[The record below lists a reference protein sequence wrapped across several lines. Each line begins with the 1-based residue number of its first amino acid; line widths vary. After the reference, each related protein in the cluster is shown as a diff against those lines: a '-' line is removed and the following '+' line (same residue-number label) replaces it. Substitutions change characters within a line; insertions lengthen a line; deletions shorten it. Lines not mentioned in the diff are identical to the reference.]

1 MRVQKKE
8 IERAKALQASGRYV
22 QGLTRLVPEPLQCD
36 LCGAEERETPALVAG
51 RTRSGKPNVRM
62 CAEHFISKGSGL
74 GPDSGQVLLSPG
86 PPASI
91 DVPAGTQ
98 PAGYAKAIIE
108 FALTVTLPYRLTFI
122 ASKGA
127 KRTIERDGKAVIVL
141 PPAYRLDPRLTTQLT
156 FALKHE
162 GVNLEVLSALFE
174 RIDIDPFERELEQ
187 LVAARPT
194 GRYVRQLW
202 FLYEYLTGRRL
213 RAGDLGTGNYVPLL
227 DASEYY
233 TAPTRR
239 MPRYRILDNMLG
251 TRAFCPMVRR
261 TERLRE
267 FESKHLAEEAAKIV
281 AEFDEDAIKRA
292 VSYLY
297 TKETRS
303 SFSIEGESPS
313 SSKTERFVGLLKT
326 IPGIEKLTREQLVRL
341 QGEAVD
347 PRFAEGDYRK
357 SQVYVAEQV
366 DLTRQKIH
374 FIAPR
379 PEDVPSMMDGLLEC
393 QGRMDGTALDAVVQ
407 ATVAAFGFVFVHP
420 FEDGNGRIHRLLI
433 HFVLSRNAFTPK
445 GIIFPVSAVM
455 LQRRHEYDDALERF
469 SVPIMPLIDY
479 EERGDG
485 VVEVKNATAHLYRY
499 FDATPM
505 AEALYGW
512 VEHTVREEFRREL
525 EFITEFREI
534 RQEIEAIVALPDK
547 LANLFVTLCLQNNG
561 RLSPAKRGRHFGRL
575 TDREVASL
583 EKAVRAHM
591 SGLRGATDNDQPDR
605 HSKSFRKTGPR
616 RNSS

>member
-1 MRVQKKE
+1 MKDLD
-8 IERAKALQASGRYV
+8 RAKALQAAGRHV
-22 QGLTRLVPEPLQCD
+22 QGLTRLVPEPLHCD
-36 LCGAEERETPALVAG
+36 LCRAEEREAPALVAG
-51 RTRSGKPNVRM
+51 KTRSGKPHVRM
-62 CAEHFISKGSGL
+62 CAEHCGSEGSGL
-74 GPDSGQVLLSPG
+74 GPDAGQVLLSPG

-91 DVPAGTQ
+91 EVPPGTE
-98 PAGYAKAIIE
+98 PAGYAKAIIDL
-108 FALTVTLPYRLTFI
+108 ALTVTTPHRLTFI

-141 PPAYRLDPRLTTQLT
+141 PPAYRQEPGLTSHLT

-162 GVNLEVLSALFE
+162 GVNLEVLAALFE
-174 RIDIDPFERELEQ
+174 RIDHEPFERELDE
-187 LVAARPT
+187 LVAAHPT

-202 FLYEYLTGRRL
+202 FLYEYLTDRRL
-213 RAGDLGTGNYVPLL
+213 RASDLGTGNYVPLL
-227 DASEYY
+227 DEAEYY
-233 TAPTRR
+233 TAPARR
-239 MPRYRILDNMLG
+239 SARHRILDNMLG

-261 TERLRE
+261 TERLRQ
-267 FESKHLAEEAAKIV
+267 FESKHLAQEAAKIV
-281 AEFDEDAIKRA
+281 AEFDADAIRRA

-326 IPGIEKLTREQLVRL
+326 IPAIEKLTREQLVRL

-357 SQVYVAEQV
+357 SQVYVAEQA
-366 DLTRQKIH
+366 DLVQQKIH

-379 PEDVPSMMDGLLEC
+379 PEDVPGMMDGLLEC
-393 QGRMDGTALDAVVQ
+393 QRRMEGTLLDSVVQ
-407 ATVAAFGFVFVHP
+407 AAVAAFGFVFVHP

-455 LQRRHEYDDALERF
+455 LQRRHEYDETLEQF
-469 SVPIMPLIDY
+469 SVPVMRLIDY
-479 EERGDG
+479 DELGDG
-485 VVEVKNATAHLYRY
+485 VVEVKNETAHLFRY

-512 VEHTVREEFRREL
+512 VEQTVREEFRREL
-525 EFITEFREI
+525 EFIAGFRKM
-534 RQEIEAIVALPDK
+534 RQEIDAVVALPDK
-547 LANLFVTLCLQNNG
+547 QANLFVTLCLQNNG
-561 RLSPAKRGRHFGRL
+561 RLSPAKRGRRFSRL
-575 TDREVASL
+575 TDKEVAKL
-583 EKAVRAHM
+583 EKVVRAHM
-591 SGLRGATDNDQPDR
+591 SGLRGAAAKEPSDR
-605 HSKSFRKTGPR
+605 PGKSFRRTGSD
-616 RNSS
+616 RNTS

>member
-1 MRVQKKE
+1 MRVQRKDL
-8 IERAKALQASGRYV
+8 ERAKALQASGRYV
-22 QGLTRLVPEPLQCD
+22 QGFTRLVPEPLACD
-36 LCGAEERETPALVAG
+36 LCRAEVRETPALVAG
-51 RTRSGKPNVRM
+51 RTRSGKLGVRM
-62 CAEHFISKGSGL
+62 CADHFVSKGSGL
-74 GPDSGQVLLSPG
+74 GPEAGQVLLSPG

-91 DVPAGTQ
+91 DVPSGTE
-98 PAGYAKAIIE
+98 PVGYAKAIID
-108 FALTVTLPYRLTFI
+108 FALTVTTPHRLTFI

-127 KRTIERDGKAVIVL
+127 KRTIERDGKTVIVL
-141 PPAYRLDPRLTTQLT
+141 PPAYGQDPRLTTQLT

-174 RIDIDPFERELEQ
+174 RIDIAPFERELDD
-187 LVAARPT
+187 LVAAHPT

-202 FLYEYLTGRRL
+202 FLYEHLTDRRL

-227 DASEYY
+227 DEAAYY
-233 TAPTRR
+233 TAPARR
-239 MPRYRILDNMLG
+239 RPRYRILDNLLG

-261 TERLRE
+261 TEPLRE
-267 FESKHLAEEAAKIV
+267 FEGKQLAREAAKIV

-326 IPGIEKLTREQLVRL
+326 VPGIDKLTREQLVRL

-357 SQVYVAEQV
+357 SQVYVGEQV
-366 DLTRQKIH
+366 DLARQKIH

-379 PEDVPSMMDGLLEC
+379 PEDVPAMMDGLLEC
-393 QGRMDGTALDAVVQ
+393 QERLEGTALDAVVQ
-407 ATVAAFGFVFVHP
+407 AAVAAFGFVFVHP

-433 HFVLSRNAFTPK
+433 HFVLSRNTFTPK

-455 LQRRHEYDDALERF
+455 LQRRHEYDEVLEQF
-469 SVPIMPLIDY
+469 SVPVMRLIDY
-479 EERGDG
+479 QERGDG
-485 VVEVKNATAHLYRY
+485 VVEVKNETAHLYRY

-512 VEHTVREEFRREL
+512 VEQTVREEFRREL
-525 EFITEFREI
+525 EFITGFREM
-534 RQEIEAIVALPDK
+534 RQSLDSVVALPDK
-547 LANLFVTLCLQNNG
+547 QANLFVTLCLQNNG
-561 RLSPAKRGRHFGRL
+561 RLSSAKRRLFSRL
-575 TDREVASL
+575 TDKEVVAI
-583 EKAVRAHM
+583 EKAVQAQMGR
-591 SGLRGATDNDQPDR
+591 LRGPAAKDPPDGR
-605 HSKSFRKTGPR
+605 RNSFRKTRRP

>member
-1 MRVQKKE
+1 MKE
-8 IERAKALQASGRYV
+8 LERAKALQASGRYV
-22 QGLTRLVPEPLQCD
+22 QGLTRLVPEPLTCD
-36 LCGAEERETPALVAG
+36 LCRAEERETPALVAG
-51 RTRSGKPNVRM
+51 RTRSGKPDVRM
-62 CAEHFISKGSGL
+62 CADHFVSQGSGL
-74 GPDSGQVLLSPG
+74 GPEVGQVLLSPG

-91 DVPAGTQ
+91 EVPAGTE

-108 FALTVTLPYRLTFI
+108 FALTVTTPHRLTFI
-122 ASKGA
+122 AAKGA
-127 KRTIERDGKAVIVL
+127 KRTIERDGKAVFVL
-141 PPAYRLDPRLTTQLT
+141 PPAYRQDPGLTAHLT

-174 RIDIDPFERELEQ
+174 RIDIDPFERELEK
-187 LVAARPT
+187 LLAAHPT

-202 FLYEYLTGRRL
+202 FLYEYLTGRKL
-213 RAGDLGTGNYVPLL
+213 RASDLGTGNYVPLL
-227 DASEYY
+227 DETEYY
-233 TAPTRR
+233 TAPARR
-239 MPRYRILDNMLG
+239 SPRHRILDNMLG

-267 FESKHLAEEAAKIV
+267 FESKHLAQEAAKIV
-281 AEFDEDAIKRA
+281 AEFDEDALKRA

-326 IPGIEKLTREQLVRL
+326 VPGIEKLTREQLVRL

-347 PRFAEGDYRK
+347 PRFAEGDYRR
-357 SQVYVAEQV
+357 SQVYVAEHV
-366 DLTRQKIH
+366 DLARQKIH

-393 QGRMDGTALDAVVQ
+393 QGRMEGTPLDAVVQ
-407 ATVAAFGFVFVHP
+407 AAVAAFGFVFIHP

-455 LQRRHEYDDALERF
+455 LQRRHEYDEALEQF
-469 SVPIMPLIDY
+469 SVPIMRLIDY

-534 RQEIEAIVALPDK
+534 RQELDSIVALPDK
-547 LANLFVTLCLQNNG
+547 QANLFVTLCLQNNG
-561 RLSPAKRGRHFGRL
+561 RLSPAKRGRHFSRL
-575 TDREVASL
+575 TDKEMAAL
-583 EKAVRAHM
+583 EKAVQGHMRA
-591 SGLRGATDNDQPDR
+591 LRGAAANDQPDR
-605 HSKSFRKTGPR
+605 RRKSSRKTGPR
-616 RNSS
+616 RNTS